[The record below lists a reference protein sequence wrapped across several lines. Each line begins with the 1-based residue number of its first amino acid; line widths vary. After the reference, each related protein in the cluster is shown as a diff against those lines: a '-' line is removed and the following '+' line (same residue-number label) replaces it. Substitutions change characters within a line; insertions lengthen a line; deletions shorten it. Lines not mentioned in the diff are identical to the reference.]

1 MTDMQRLGDMI
12 ARKLR
17 MMDARLNVC
26 QAASQAQPLTV
37 EVAWEGYVPKG
48 DSSVRGTWAG
58 MATQLDSSSKG
69 TWSGFVAI
77 V

>member
-37 EVAWEGYVPKG
+37 EVAWEGYVTALP
-48 DSSVRGTWAG
+48 DVTALWTG
-58 MATQLDSSSKG
+58 MVTQLDNSPKG
-69 TWSGFVAI
+69 TWRGFVTI